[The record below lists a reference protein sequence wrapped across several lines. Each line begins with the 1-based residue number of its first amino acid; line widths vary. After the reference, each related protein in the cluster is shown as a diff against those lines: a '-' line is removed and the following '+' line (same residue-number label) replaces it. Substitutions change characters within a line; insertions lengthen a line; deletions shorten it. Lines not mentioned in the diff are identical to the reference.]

1 MATVEVQIPGPL
13 RVHTEQQSKVQSEGS
28 TVGEVLQNLSSQYP
42 GISGQLYESNGSV
55 RRFINL
61 FVNGEDIRSK
71 DGLDTTVN
79 EGDKIGILP
88 AMAGGSSPTGLTPEQ
103 VQRYHR
109 HLIMPEVGSR
119 GQRRLAN
126 SSALIIGAGGLGSP
140 AAIYLAAAGVGTI
153 GLVDFDEV
161 EVSNLQRQI
170 LHGADDIGRRK
181 VDSGEDTLKRINPTV
196 SINKHDEP
204 LTSENAQEIIRQYDV
219 VINGCDNFPTRY
231 LVNDVAYWEG
241 KPLVD
246 GSIMRFDG
254 QLTVYAPGHGCYRD
268 LFPFPPPAGEVPS
281 CAEAGVLGVLPGIIG
296 SMQALEAIKLILGVG
311 EPLIG
316 RMLIFDGLSMEFRE
330 LKLRRDPEC
339 PVCGEHPTITEP
351 IDYVEFCG
359 VPHETA
365 LVG

>member
-1 MATVEVQIPGPL
+1 MSIEVQIPGPL
-13 RVHTEQQSKVQSEGS
+13 RTYTNQQSRVQVEGS
-28 TVGEVLQNLSSQYP
+28 TVGEVLSNLRQTYP
-42 GISGQLYESNGSV
+42 GIQAQIYETDGSV

-61 FVNGEDIRSK
+61 FVNGEDIRGKS
-71 DGLDTTVN
+71 GLDTPVRA
-79 EGDKIGILP
+79 GDKLGILP
-88 AMAGGSSPTGLTPEQ
+88 AMAGGSTGLSPEQ

-109 HLIMPEVGSR
+109 HLIMPEVGSK

-126 SSALIIGAGGLGSP
+126 SKVLIVGAGGLGSP

-153 GLVDFDEV
+153 GMVDFDV
-161 EVSNLQRQI
+161 VDVSNLQRQI
-170 LHGADDIGRRK
+170 LHGAEDVGRRK
-181 VDSGEDTLKRINPTV
+181 VDSAADSLMRINPTV
-196 SINKHDEP
+196 QVIKHDEP
-204 LTSENAQEIIRQYDV
+204 LTSVNAAEVIRQYDV
-219 VINGCDNFPTRY
+219 IVNGTDNFPTRY

-254 QLTVYAPGHGCYRD
+254 QLTVYAPGYGCYRD
-268 LFPFPPPAGEVPS
+268 LFPAPPPPGAVPS
-281 CAEAGVLGVLPGIIG
+281 CAEAGVLGVLPGIVG
-296 SMQALEAIKLILGVG
+296 TLQALEAIKLILGVG
-311 EPLIG
+311 EPMIG

-330 LKLRRDPEC
+330 LKLRKDPSC